1 MVMVAPVMGETHAR
15 RPPSAEAVTLLP
27 SPALDWLPSV
37 QDWADQQFGT
47 LDLGDV
53 RLNRRALAMAQKMA
67 ARPQASLPKQMGS
80 PSAPMAAYR
89 LLNNPRVSLAALL
102 NPPIQHTLAAAGQAK
117 VVLLP
122 EDPTELGYPR
132 HPCKKGLGPGSAEYA
147 QGLLLHSTLAVV
159 PGTRLV
165 LGLAHVQVIVREPVA
180 QPNRHRRHKPEGQ
193 VWQVSAEQVGRPP
206 AGTLWVHV
214 SDRES
219 DIFAYLATCLDLG
232 QHFLVRAYQNRA
244 VVWGRRNGTHRRRT
258 AGLADGLCATAAGP
272 ADGRLRRRRAGDP
285 DAARPHGPG
294 GVAVGPA
301 QAAAGLA

>member
-67 ARPQASLPKQMGS
+67 ARPQASLPEQMGS
-80 PSAPMAAYR
+80 PSALMAAYR

-122 EDPTELGYPR
+122 EDTTELGYPT

-165 LGLAHVQVIVREPVA
+165 LGQSGRSGAPRLSLASSP
-180 QPNRHRRHKPEGQ
+180 
-193 VWQVSAEQVGRPP
+193 
-206 AGTLWVHV
+206 
-214 SDRES
+214 
-219 DIFAYLATCLDLG
+219 
-232 QHFLVRAYQNRA
+232 
-244 VVWGRRNGTHRRRT
+244 GRRLCRQGFCDRLG
-258 AGLADGLCATAAGP
+258 APDGDLP
-272 ADGRLRRRRAGDP
+272 GRSD
-285 DAARPHGPG
+285 
-294 GVAVGPA
+294 
-301 QAAAGLA
+301 QQ